1 MNYDMVFEGGGA
13 KGMAFVGA
21 MQALAAAGHAPAR
34 LVGTSAGAIT
44 ATTLAVGYTDR
55 EMMAALSERDGDR
68 PVFATFLGDPP
79 PPPESMLANGET
91 VELLGA
97 IDMPFVPD
105 SVKGKV
111 VPRLV
116 AAMAG
121 DPRWRHL
128 VTFIESGGFYSADAF
143 VAWLSRKL
151 DQGTFRGRPR
161 RFSAMTMAELNASTA
176 VDLTLTA
183 SDTTGGRLLVL
194 NHRTA
199 PDLPVVMAARMSMSV
214 PLLWEEVVWQATWGL
229 YRGRDITGHVV
240 VDGGLLSNFPIEL
253 LISREKPVLEVMG
266 EATAASV
273 MGFLIDETLP
283 VPGALAKAENPGKL
297 SSLGTL
303 AVARRLR
310 ALVDTV
316 TQARDKMVIDE
327 FEPLVV
333 RLPAQGYGTTEFD
346 MDEARKSA
354 IIRAGERATAAYLA
368 GLDRGALESLGG
380 PVDEVSAAK
389 ADRLATRLLE
399 E

>member
-1 MNYDMVFEGGGA
+1 MQYDMVFEGGGA

-21 MQALAAAGHAPAR
+21 MEALAVAGHAPAR

-55 EMMAALSERDGDR
+55 EMMAALSERDGQR

-79 PPPESMLANGET
+79 PPPESVLANGET
-91 VELLGA
+91 VELLRA

-105 SVKGKV
+105 SVESKV

-121 DPRWRHL
+121 DPRWRRL
-128 VTFIESGGFYSADAF
+128 VTFIESGGFYSADSF

-151 DQGTFRGRPR
+151 DQGAFRGRPR
-161 RFSAMTMAELNASTA
+161 GFSRMTLAELHTA
-176 VDLTLTA
+176 TGVDLTLTA
-183 SDTTGGRLLVL
+183 SDTTAGRLLVL

-199 PDLPVVMAARMSMSV
+199 PRLPVVMAARMSMSV
-214 PLLWEEVVWQATWGL
+214 PLLWEEVVWRPAWGQ
-229 YRGRDITGHVV
+229 YRGRDIAGHVV

-283 VPGALAKAENPGKL
+283 VPGAPPNAETLDKL

-303 AVARRLR
+303 SVARRLR

-327 FEPLVV
+327 FETLVV
-333 RLPAQGYGTTEFD
+333 RLPAKGYGTTEFD
-346 MDEARKSA
+346 MDETRKAA
-354 IIRAGERATAAYLA
+354 IIQAAERATAAHLA
-368 GLDRGALESLGG
+368 GLDRGTLEVLGG
-380 PVDEVSAAK
+380 PVDDFAAAK
-389 ADRLATRLLE
+389 ADRLARRLLE